1 MRRLPIAIGGLILVL
16 AHPGSQMQARA
27 MGGGPDF
34 EAVRVVFKTRCL
46 RCHGADDPAAGL
58 DLRTLDTLNLGSE
71 LGPVVEPGSPE
82 GSVLWDRV
90 SIGEMPPD
98 GPPLPDRQ
106 IQLIRSW
113 IAAGA
118 PGGDRGGGAGDLD
131 RVPDAR
137 AIDVGTLDA
146 MVADRLGASPDL
158 PRAGRTTDE
167 VFLRRASIDLTGR
180 PPTPEELH
188 AFLDD
193 DDPDKRARAIDAL
206 LDRPEFGAS
215 WASYWSDTIRHRVPP
230 PELTFLD
237 YDPFE
242 GWLADRL
249 NQDEPWDR
257 VVRAILA
264 AEGTV
269 ADRPELAFVAFHQ
282 ADPVKLAAETSRVF
296 LGLQIQCA
304 QCHDHKFDHW
314 TRDQFHGL
322 AAFFGRTKTKLSQ
335 NDPGP
340 TVVEDAGKGEYWM
353 PNLEDP
359 TQAGTV
365 MAPTFLDGRST
376 GLGAPDADRRALLA
390 FAVTD
395 PENPWFARAFANR
408 AWARLT
414 GRGFFEPVDNMAA
427 SQRHDWPEVHD
438 ALAGHFAYTGFDVKG
453 LLRLIMNT
461 DYYQRRLPVEVE
473 RGAPPYGIAAPR
485 RLGGDELFE
494 ALVRALELP
503 DVSPPKVEP
512 TKEIRFPPPPRSTR
526 DLVADRNDFDPSLCP
541 EEIPRTI
548 GQAMML
554 MNFDQIQARI
564 DADPGAE
571 TPLSRLLGEEPDDR
585 RAFTRLFERVMARR
599 PTGRE
604 VEIALEHVASAGD
617 RAVAF
622 EDLLWSLINSAEFST
637 RR

>member
-1 MRRLPIAIGGLILVL
+1 MRRQSIAIGGLLLSLIG
-16 AHPGSQMQARA
+16 PGVSAQVQS
-27 MGGGPDF
+27 GEGEPGFD
-34 EAVRVVFKTRCL
+34 AVRVVFKTRCL

-58 DLRTLDTLNLGSE
+58 DLRTIETLRAGSE

-82 GSVLWDRV
+82 ESILWDRI
-90 SIGEMPPD
+90 SLGEMPPD
-98 GPPLPDRQ
+98 GPPLPDEHT
-106 IQLIRSW
+106 QLIRSW

-118 PGGDRGGGAGDLD
+118 PGGGRGDGSGDLE
-131 RVPDAR
+131 RVPEPR
-137 AIDVGTLDA
+137 AIDSKQLDA
-146 MVADRLGASPDL
+146 MVSERLGSSSDAPL
-158 PRAGRTTDE
+158 GGRTTDAE
-167 VFLRRASIDLTGR
+167 FLRRASIDLNGR
-180 PPTPEELH
+180 PPSRDELLG
-188 AFLDD
+188 FLDD
-193 DDPDKRARAIDAL
+193 DDPEKRARKIDEL
-206 LDRPEFGAS
+206 LDRPEFGVS
-215 WASYWSDTIRHRVPP
+215 WASYWSDAISHRVPP

-237 YDPFE
+237 YGPFE

-249 NQDEPWDR
+249 NVDEPWDR
-257 VVRAILA
+257 IVRAILS

-340 TVVEDAGKGEYWM
+340 TVVEDAGKGEYRM

-359 TQAGTV
+359 TRPGTV
-365 MAPTFLDGRST
+365 MAPTFLDGRSP
-376 GLGAPDADRRALLA
+376 GLGSSDADRRALLSS
-390 FAVTD
+390 AVTD
-395 PENPWFARAFANR
+395 PENPWFSRAFTNR

-438 ALAGHFAYTGFDVKG
+438 ALAGHFSYTGFDVKG

-461 DYYQRRLPVEVE
+461 DYYQRRLPVGDR
-473 RGAPPYGIAAPR
+473 RGTPPYGMASPR
-485 RLGGDELFE
+485 RLGGDELFD
-494 ALVRALELP
+494 ALARALEIP

-512 TKEIRFPPPPRSTR
+512 TKEIRFPPPPKSTR
-526 DLVADRNDFDPSLCP
+526 DLVADRFGFDPSLCP

-554 MNFDQIQARI
+554 MNFDQIQDRI
-564 DADPGAE
+564 DAGPGAG
-571 TPLSRLLGEEPDDR
+571 TPLSRLLREETDDR
-585 RAFTRLFERVMARR
+585 SAFTLLFEQVMARR
-599 PTGRE
+599 PTERE
-604 VEIALEHVASAGD
+604 VRIALEHLAAEGD
-617 RAVAF
+617 RETAF